1 MRTLARVVVAI
12 AAGAALTIGWTSI
25 VLQGIVTDVGSPA
38 VFVTLVVIV
47 GQVAGWMIGRRRP
60 DWFIGLLVQATS
72 LVLAAE
78 AARAADLGPL
88 VPRIAGLWLA
98 TLLLPA
104 VMLVATPEAIASR
117 FAPWTLVGGIVA
129 TASLAYPI
137 VDAAGGRARASVAWW
152 ETNSFET
159 ADAGARRL
167 FEIHAFVVTA
177 VLVVVVVTV
186 VRHYVGLPRG
196 ARAVGRPIFV
206 AGILWALAT
215 VISQL
220 ARIPDS
226 TWAHSAGQT
235 NFTPSASL
243 VLQVAPLVTLATLV
257 GAVVWVELVV
267 PRLVRTPSGA
277 LRGDG
282 HPEDVAAFLS
292 RVLADR
298 SVAVFFWS
306 DRDDSWRDHDG
317 RAVELPVDDRD
328 RAVTIVSRSGER
340 VAAFVHDA
348 AWASQ
353 PQALAAV
360 ALAAAFEV
368 DSNRLTA
375 LANARLDEARRL
387 TSRLVSAADEAR
399 EDLRRE
405 LAAGSL
411 RELDELA
418 TDLERD
424 GASAADRLQRIAA
437 DVRRL
442 SHGVFPPVLTE
453 HGLSAA
459 LTDAADVALG
469 RYPPSIEITVY
480 LSAVGDPGARVY
492 EIERTLVVEL
502 SRPPSSDHV
511 VDRVAVLG
519 GRVKDA
525 AIYIPLTP
533 VGSAPELDLVSRT

>member
-1 MRTLARVVVAI
+1 MRTVARFVVAA
-12 AAGAALTIGWTSI
+12 AAGAALAIGWTSI
-25 VLQGIVTDVGSPA
+25 VLQGIVTDVDSPA
-38 VFVTLVVIV
+38 VFVTVVAIV
-47 GQVAGWMIGRRRP
+47 GQVTGWMIGRRRS
-60 DWFIGLLVQATS
+60 DWFIGLIVQTTS
-72 LVLAAE
+72 LVVVAE

-88 VPRIAGLWLA
+88 VPRIASVWLA

-104 VMLVATPEAIASR
+104 VVLLSTPEVIASR
-117 FAPWTLVGGIVA
+117 FARWTLVGGIVA

-137 VDAAGGRARASVAWW
+137 VDAAGGRARASLAWW
-152 ETNSFET
+152 ETNPFAT
-159 ADAGARRL
+159 TDARARWL
-167 FEIHAFVVTA
+167 FEIHALVVTV

-186 VRHYVGLPRG
+186 VRHYVELPRA
-196 ARAVGRPIFV
+196 ARALGRPIFV
-206 AGILWALAT
+206 AGTLWAVAT

-220 ARIPDS
+220 ARIPDA
-226 TWAHSAGQT
+226 TWTHAAGQT

-243 VLQVAPLVTLATLV
+243 LLEVAPLATLATLI
-257 GAVVWVELVV
+257 GAVVWVELVA

-282 HPEDVAAFLS
+282 QPEDVTAFLS
-292 RVLADR
+292 RVLADP
-298 SVAVFFWS
+298 SVEVFFWS
-306 DRDDSWRDHDG
+306 DRDESWRDRNG
-317 RAVELPVDDRD
+317 RAVELPIDDTD
-328 RAVTIVSRSGER
+328 RAVTIVSRNGER
-340 VAAFVHDA
+340 VAAFLHDA

-405 LAAGSL
+405 LTAGSL

-418 TDLERD
+418 ADLERD

-442 SHGVFPPVLTE
+442 SHGVFPSVLTE

-459 LTDAADVALG
+459 LTEAADVTLG

-480 LSAVGDPGARVY
+480 LSAVGDPAARVY
-492 EIERTLVVEL
+492 ENDHTLIVEL
-502 SRPPSSDHV
+502 SRPPSSNHV

-525 AIYIPLTP
+525 AIYIPLTAA
-533 VGSAPELDLVSRT
+533 GSSPEFDLVSRT